1 MNYSYGFIG
10 AGNMGGALAQAVVR
24 SVGGKNIM
32 ISCKNPKNAE
42 MRAAEL
48 GCAASDNIRIS
59 EHCDYIFIGVKPQ
72 MAADLLGSIAPC
84 LAARTKPFVLV
95 TMAAGISCRKI
106 AELAGGDYPV
116 MRIMPNTPA
125 AIGEGMILCTRN
137 SKVKDSDFKN
147 LCSALSAAGALDEL
161 DERLIDAGSALSGCG
176 PAFVYL
182 FIEALADGGVAC
194 GLSRQK
200 ALEYAAKTVV
210 GSAQMVLSTGKH
222 PGQLKDAVC
231 SPAGSTIEGVRT
243 LEDKG
248 FRSAAINAVIEAYKK
263 TKALG

>member
-1 MNYSYGFIG
+1 MEYSYGFIG
-10 AGNMGGALAQAVVR
+10 AGNMGGALAQAVIR
-24 SVGGKNIM
+24 SVGGKKVM

-48 GCAASDNIRIS
+48 GCAASDNIRIA

-72 MAADLLGSIAPC
+72 MAAEMLSGIAPR

-95 TMAAGISCRKI
+95 TMAAGISCEKI
-106 AELAGGDYPV
+106 SELSGGDYPV
-116 MRIMPNTPA
+116 IRIMPNTPA

-137 SKVKDSDFKN
+137 AKVSDAAFDN
-147 LCSALSAAGALDEL
+147 LCGALSAAGTVDEL

-231 SPAGSTIEGVRT
+231 SPAGSTIEGVKA

-248 FRSAAINAVIEAYKK
+248 FRAAAMNAVIEAYKK